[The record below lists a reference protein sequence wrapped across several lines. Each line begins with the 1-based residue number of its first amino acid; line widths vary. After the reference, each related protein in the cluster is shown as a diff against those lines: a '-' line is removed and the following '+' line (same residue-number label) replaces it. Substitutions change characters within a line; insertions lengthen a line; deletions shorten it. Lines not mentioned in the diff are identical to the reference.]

1 MSKVLKAAMWAFAV
15 SVIAASPVP
24 KAFGQTA
31 KKAAPQKP
39 VARALLISIDGMHAL
54 DLTKFISSHPD
65 STLAKLSRRG
75 IIYSNAHTPIADS
88 TPGMLALATGGT
100 PNSTGVYYSDGYDRT
115 LSPPNSD
122 CSTQGAAVV
131 FDETA
136 DKNPD
141 AEDAGGG
148 IDPAKMARDPARSCA
163 PVFPH
168 DFLRVN
174 TIFELV
180 KQNGGRTAWSDQ
192 HPTYGDFLLGPSGI
206 GVDDLFTPEAHA
218 PGIKK
223 GLDGAEK
230 HDELKVQAVI
240 NQIKGLDHKGTKQ
253 VGVPTLLGMNFITVS
268 VAQKLAGNGYLDGTG
283 RPSPGLLSAM
293 EWTDHALGRMVQE
306 LKSRNLFDST
316 LFVFSSKHGQSPINP
331 AKRKLMDEGT
341 IPDIAESVGKGLVAH
356 STVDTV
362 AFVWLTDQSKSD
374 AVVKQIEAKEEQAGV
389 QEIYSGDSLKDK
401 FADPRQDPRAPDIVV
416 QPILGVIYSEPSTK
430 LAEHGGFLDEDTNV
444 ALLVSAPGMS
454 AQTFKAHVET
464 TQVAPTILKFLGI
477 DPSRLK
483 AVQIESTAVLPGLSP

>member
-1 MSKVLKAAMWAFAV
+1 MNKALP
-15 SVIAASPVP
+15 AATLALTLCSL
-24 KAFGQTA
+24 
-31 KKAAPQKP
+31 AARP
-39 VARALLISIDGMHAL
+39 VAGRSFGGRNETQATVARTLLISIDGMHAL
-54 DLTKFISSHPD
+54 DLTKFIDSHPD
-65 STLAKLSRRG
+65 STLAELSRRG

-122 CSTQGAAVV
+122 CSTRGAAVV

-148 IDPAKMARDPARSCA
+148 IDPAKMARDPQRSCA
-163 PVFPH
+163 AVYPH

-174 TIFELV
+174 TIFEVV

-192 HPTYGDFLLGPSGI
+192 HPTYGDFLLGPSGT
-206 GVDDLFTPEAHA
+206 GVDDLFDPEAHA
-218 PGIKK
+218 PGVKK
-223 GLDGAEK
+223 GLEGAEK

-240 NQIKGLDHKGTKQ
+240 NQIKGLDHAGARQ
-253 VGVPTLLGMNFITVS
+253 AGVPKLFGMNFITVS
-268 VAQKLAGNGYLDGTG
+268 VAQKLVGNGYLDGTG
-283 RPSPGLLSAM
+283 RPSPGLVSAM
-293 EWTDHALGRMVQE
+293 EWTDHALGRMVHE

-316 LFVFSSKHGQSPINP
+316 LFVIASKHGQSPIDP
-331 AKRKLMDEGT
+331 AKRKLMEEGT
-341 IPDIAESVGKGLVAH
+341 IPDIAESVAKGLVAH

-362 AFVWLTDQSKSD
+362 AFVWLTDQSKTD
-374 AVVKQIEAKEEQAGV
+374 AVVKQIAAKQREAGV
-389 QEIYSGDSLKDK
+389 QEIYSGDSLKNM
-401 FADPRQDPRAPDIVV
+401 FADPRQDPRAPDVIV
-416 QPILGVIYSEPSTK
+416 QPLLGVIYSEPSTK

-444 ALLVSAPGMS
+444 ALLVSASGVS
-454 AQTFKAHVET
+454 ARTFKGHVET

-477 DPSRLK
+477 DPNRLK
-483 AVQIESTAVLPGLSP
+483 AVQVESTSVLPGLWL